1 MKQTRAK
8 HLSEL
13 TDQELFDKKKT
24 LEANVIV
31 NTIMVGLLAGIG
43 IYSTITKG
51 IGLMTFLPWILAL
64 WTVNSWNKNRKA
76 LKRELGVRNLK

>member
-1 MKQTRAK
+1 MKQTRGK

-13 TDQELFDKKKT
+13 TDQELFEKKKT

-31 NTIMVGLLAGIG
+31 NAIMVGLLAGIG

-64 WTVNSWNKNRKA
+64 WTVSNWNKNRKA

>member
-1 MKQTRAK
+1 MKQTRGK

-13 TDQELFDKKKT
+13 TDQELFEKKKT

-31 NTIMVGLLAGIG
+31 NAIMVGLLAGIG

-64 WTVNSWNKNRKA
+64 WTVSSWNKNRKA
-76 LKRELGVRNLK
+76 LKRKLGVRNLK